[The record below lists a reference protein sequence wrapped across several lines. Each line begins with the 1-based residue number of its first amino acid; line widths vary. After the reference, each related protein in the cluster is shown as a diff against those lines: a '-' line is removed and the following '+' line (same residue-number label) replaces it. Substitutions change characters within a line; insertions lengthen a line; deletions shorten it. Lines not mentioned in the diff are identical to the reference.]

1 MKTLNE
7 LGHDVRSAQ
16 AAADAIEENICAAE
30 KARKEAQEA
39 AEAAIGSLRD
49 DLARAR
55 ESHSSAIT
63 ALQDATDRIKS
74 GDYGESVPEAQ
85 AVTPAIVSI
94 FEDDDAIF
102 EGVNRTEAGD
112 WAGI

>member
-16 AAADAIEENICAAE
+16 AAADSIEENIYAAE
-30 KARKEAQEA
+30 KSRREAQEA
-39 AEAAIGSLRD
+39 ADAAIDSLKD
-49 DLARAR
+49 DLTRAK
-55 ESHSSAIT
+55 EAHSGAIT
-63 ALQDATDRIKS
+63 ALQEATDRIKA
-74 GDYGESVPEAQ
+74 GDYGESTLEAP
-85 AVTPAIVSI
+85 AVTPAPDPI
-94 FEDDDAIF
+94 FEDDEIF